1 MSLIVEIR
9 FVNLGD
15 CSADSSC
22 LGIPADMMSDCVFRH
37 DALLRW
43 DDVVLPI
50 KRGIDRN
57 VSQGAATAQRVANMI
72 RFVLAAFAALSL
84 SACAS
89 SVLVVEQ
96 PYAGQEKFTA
106 ATVEFDNGGVP
117 IDNDNRA
124 YTQEKLEQ
132 ELFMGDSPIFAKGD
146 GLTVK
151 WRYVG
156 FNEGSRLGR
165 YLTGGI
171 GGGSKVVLEVDFIN
185 QSGEILATVRGEG
198 SVGGGLFGG
207 SNKTGIDKAAR
218 HVADYAASNLR

>member
-1 MSLIVEIR
+1 MKKFL
-9 FVNLGD
+9 F
-15 CSADSSC
+15 
-22 LGIPADMMSDCVFRH
+22 
-37 DALLRW
+37 
-43 DDVVLPI
+43 
-50 KRGIDRN
+50 
-57 VSQGAATAQRVANMI
+57 
-72 RFVLAAFAALSL
+72 AAFAALSL

-96 PYAGQEKFTA
+96 PYAGQERFTTA
-106 ATVEFDNGGVP
+106 NVEFDNGGVP

-124 YTQEKLEQ
+124 YTQEKLEE
-132 ELFMGDSPIFAKGD
+132 ELFRGESPIFAMGE

-171 GGGSKVVLEVDFIN
+171 GGGSKVVLEVDFV
-185 QSGEILATVRGEG
+185 SPTGEVLATVRGEG

>member
-1 MSLIVEIR
+1 
-9 FVNLGD
+9 
-15 CSADSSC
+15 
-22 LGIPADMMSDCVFRH
+22 
-37 DALLRW
+37 
-43 DDVVLPI
+43 
-50 KRGIDRN
+50 
-57 VSQGAATAQRVANMI
+57 MI
-72 RFVLAAFAALSL
+72 RIVLAAFAALSL

-146 GLTVK
+146 GLAVK

-171 GGGSKVVLEVDFIN
+171 GGGSKVVLEVDFID